1 MTDTVLPP
9 LITMTTT
16 TTMTTM
22 APELINGLD
31 NKF

>member
-16 TTMTTM
+16 TTTTTM